1 MDFLR
6 REKMKDGISRRGFL
20 GTLVAIAA
28 VLGIGRPSL
37 GYGAGSGEKWIPAG
51 TSNDYIV
58 GQPKL
63 IKDEKLYVIRKETG
77 FQAMSAKCTH
87 FGCVVDR
94 QADGTYLC
102 PCHASTFDAK
112 GLVTHGP
119 AKKSLVWYQT
129 KEEGGSVF
137 VNLKGIIEP
146 N

>member
-1 MDFLR
+1 MTN
-6 REKMKDGISRRGFL
+6 GISRRGFL
-20 GTLVAIAA
+20 GTLLAVAA
-28 VLGIGRPSL
+28 VLGVGKPSA

-51 TSNDYIV
+51 KSSEYTA

-63 IKDEKLYVIRKETG
+63 FKDEKLYVLKTETG

-102 PCHASTFDAK
+102 PCHGSAFDAK

-119 AKKSLVWYQT
+119 SKKALVWYQT
-129 KEEGGSVF
+129 KEDKGAVY
-137 VNLKGIIEP
+137 VNVKGIIEP
-146 N
+146 K